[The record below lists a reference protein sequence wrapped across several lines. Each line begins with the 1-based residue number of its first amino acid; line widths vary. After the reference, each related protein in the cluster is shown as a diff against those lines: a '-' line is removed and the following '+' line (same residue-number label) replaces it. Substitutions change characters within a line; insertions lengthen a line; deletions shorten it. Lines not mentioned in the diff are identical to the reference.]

1 MDRLRES
8 DQTNWKR
15 LQTGTTPLDK
25 DSNKMPHL
33 VAGAFVFVLLAVFC
47 NADCCSPPMRRC
59 NSECKGCY
67 HLPYEGIQE
76 RILFRSYS
84 FPENVGCCDGFV
96 ELCLDLNPAVGG
108 YCGVGEASLLA
119 WPGCGFIECRKNPRS
134 LEDYREKGRKL
145 LNVSTTTGEFSST
158 PSPQVTG
165 LSPEVIEALGP
176 SRNISQWCA
185 AQTQKE
191 FGVGGLSTKE
201 QIKAFFDCMDTD
213 KDGGLDADDE
223 VIQLA
228 KKDSS
233 EFAEDVRKAD
243 ADGDDI
249 VELEEM
255 DPIMRTSEP
264 TSSGISLLRSGSA
277 FAVCI
282 IGSFIILCGSC
293 PVG

>member
-67 HLPYEGIQE
+67 HLPYEGIKE

-134 LEDYREKGRKL
+134 YVRRWGPPPPRYTVTYLFNG
-145 LNVSTTTGEFSST
+145 
-158 PSPQVTG
+158 PQ
-165 LSPEVIEALGP
+165 
-176 SRNISQWCA
+176 
-185 AQTQKE
+185 
-191 FGVGGLSTKE
+191 
-201 QIKAFFDCMDTD
+201 
-213 KDGGLDADDE
+213 
-223 VIQLA
+223 
-228 KKDSS
+228 
-233 EFAEDVRKAD
+233 
-243 ADGDDI
+243 
-249 VELEEM
+249 
-255 DPIMRTSEP
+255 
-264 TSSGISLLRSGSA
+264 
-277 FAVCI
+277 
-282 IGSFIILCGSC
+282 
-293 PVG
+293 